1 MEGMAYG
8 AGKAG
13 GAFDPQTF
21 FRQPYTILRM
31 VSWVFSIV
39 IFGSIANE
47 GYVNRPD
54 EVEEFCIFNRNQNA
68 CNYGVTMGTLTFLTC
83 LAFLAL
89 DVYFPQISSVKDR
102 KKAVLTDMGVSAFWS
117 FMWFVG
123 FCFLTN
129 QWQVSKREDNPLNE
143 GADAARAAIAFA
155 FFSIFTWAAQ
165 SFLAFQRYRLG
176 ADSALFSQ
184 DYTDPSQDAS
194 VPYSNYTGG
203 DGLDSPP
210 NSTPYQQTSSD
221 AYDGSSGYQSQGY

>member
-1 MEGMAYG
+1 MEGLAYG

-13 GAFDPQTF
+13 GAFDPQSF
-21 FRQPYTILRM
+21 IRQPHSVLRM
-31 VSWVFSIV
+31 VSWVFSMV
-39 IFGSIANE
+39 IFGSIVNE
-47 GYVNRPD
+47 GYVNRPN
-54 EVEEFCIFNRNQNA
+54 EAEEHCIFNRNHSA
-68 CNYGVTMGTLTFLTC
+68 CNYGVTMGTLAFLCC

-102 KKAVLTDMGVSAFWS
+102 KKAVLADVGVSAFWS

-123 FCFLTN
+123 FCLLTN
-129 QWQVSKREDNPLNE
+129 QWQASKLEDNPLQE

-165 SFLAFQRYRLG
+165 SVLAFQRYRLG

-194 VPYSNYTGG
+194 LPYSSYTGG
-203 DGLDSPP
+203 DELDSPP
-210 NSTPYQQTSSD
+210 TAAPYQEETPS
-221 AYDGSSGYQSQGY
+221 YQGQDY